1 MNPPTPVVTAFSPGY
16 RRNQSSLMRG
26 KIFTRDEADRMIPL
40 VRRIVVSAR
49 ARHRLILRKQDEVLA
64 LGTGQG
70 HGAARERTLQQTRRL
85 REELKACILE
95 LEGLGCFL
103 RDAETGV
110 VECYGEFAGNV
121 VYFTWFPGHDAFQ
134 GWHPLD
140 QSYVNRQP
148 LPGVDM
154 PKAREAAE

>member
-1 MNPPTPVVTAFSPGY
+1 
-16 RRNQSSLMRG
+16 
-26 KIFTRDEADRMIPL
+26 MIPL
-40 VRRIVVSAR
+40 IRRIVVNAR
-49 ARHRLILRKQDEVLA
+49 ARHRLILRKQDAILA

-70 HGAARERTLQQTRRL
+70 HEAARDQALRQTRRL
-85 REELKACILE
+85 RDELKACIAE

-110 VECYGEFAGNV
+110 VECYGELDGDI
-121 VYFTWFPGHDAFQ
+121 VYFTWIPGQDAFQ

-148 LPGVDM
+148 LPGIDL
-154 PKAREAAE
+154 PTAREAAE

>member
-1 MNPPTPVVTAFSPGY
+1 
-16 RRNQSSLMRG
+16 MRG
-26 KIFTRDEADRMIPL
+26 KIFTRDEADKMIPL
-40 VRRIVVSAR
+40 VRRIVINAR
-49 ARHRLILRKQDEVLA
+49 ARHRLILRKQDEILA
-64 LGTGQG
+64 LETGQG
-70 HGAARERTLQQTRRL
+70 HEAARERTLKQTRRL
-85 REELKACILE
+85 RDELKACINE

-110 VECYGEFAGNV
+110 VECYGEFAGDI

-134 GWHPLD
+134 SWHSLE

-148 LPGVDM
+148 LPGVNM